1 MKEVIKDDFE
11 RKNILEPVRI
21 LTMTVLGFLPESI
34 DRKIFLAFSGNNS
47 NSDAKKVV
55 SSAASAQAVEIV
67 YTFRERQ
74 KNGQTKAMDNFWFD
88 FLLNTRALR
97 NRMILV
103 KRIIASLIQ
112 KVSENKEA
120 VNILSLGCGSTRAVL
135 EVVASLSRSK
145 NIFLKLIDINR
156 SAIRISKNLAHSLN
170 LDINKISWEIGKAE
184 CVQNYC
190 CDFHPDI
197 VEVVGLLDYFPT
209 ERAVNLISL
218 VKEVIAPNGWLICGN
233 IIPNLESKFVQKGIG
248 WPIMIYR
255 KPNELREVVA
265 KGGFPLNQIQIVLEP
280 LHIHAVAVAQK
291 ILSP

>member
-1 MKEVIKDDFE
+1 MKAITDVFE
-11 RKNILEPVRI
+11 RRNILEPVRI

-47 NSDAKKVV
+47 IDSDAKKVV

-103 KRIIASLIQ
+103 KRVIASLIQ

-135 EVVASLSRSK
+135 ETVASLSESK

-184 CVQNYC
+184 LVRDYC

-248 WPIMIYR
+248 WPMIYR

-265 KGGFPLNQIQIVLEP
+265 KGGFPLNQIQIVVEP

-291 ILSP
+291 NS